1 MPTDRPKSPRRLVIM
16 GAAGRDFHDF
26 NVRFRD
32 DPGVQVV
39 AFTAAQIP
47 GIADRVYPPSL
58 AGARYPDGVAIVP
71 EDELSRLVRDE
82 RVDEVLFSYSDLS
95 HPEVMHRASIA
106 LAAGADFRLL
116 APESTMLPANRPVI
130 AVCAVRTGV
139 GKSAVSR
146 YVVGWMRER
155 ERTVAAVRHPMP
167 YGALERQ
174 AVQHFASPED
184 LSRADTTIEEREEYE
199 PYLAM
204 GASVYAGVD
213 YERILAQ
220 AERDADVV
228 LWDGGN
234 NDLPFFRPD
243 LHVVL
248 VDAHRPGH
256 EIAYHPG
263 ETNLRMAD
271 AIVINKVDTAET
283 EQVDAIRAR
292 LTALRPDCPVVLGE
306 MPVAVSDPDRVRDA
320 RVVIVGDGPTLTH
333 GGLATGAG
341 SVAAK
346 SCGVAEIVDARPWAV
361 GRVAQ
366 AYAEYPHLGPE
377 VPALGYDPEQIRDLE
392 ATLARVETDVILDA
406 TPASLADR
414 VRLDKPVVQVEYR
427 FRPRGDEFDHM
438 LERFLERGV

>member
-1 MPTDRPKSPRRLVIM
+1 
-16 GAAGRDFHDF
+16 
-26 NVRFRD
+26 
-32 DPGVQVV
+32 
-39 AFTAAQIP
+39 
-47 GIADRVYPPSL
+47 
-58 AGARYPDGVAIVP
+58 
-71 EDELSRLVRDE
+71 
-82 RVDEVLFSYSDLS
+82 
-95 HPEVMHRASIA
+95 
-106 LAAGADFRLL
+106 
-116 APESTMLPANRPVI
+116 
-130 AVCAVRTGV
+130 
-139 GKSAVSR
+139 
-146 YVVGWMRER
+146 
-155 ERTVAAVRHPMP
+155 MP

-306 MPVAVSDPDRVRDA
+306 MPVAVSDPDRVMTP
-320 RVVIVGDGPTLTH
+320 GSSSSGTGP
-333 GGLATGAG
+333 
-341 SVAAK
+341 
-346 SCGVAEIVDARPWAV
+346 P
-361 GRVAQ
+361 
-366 AYAEYPHLGPE
+366 
-377 VPALGYDPEQIRDLE
+377 
-392 ATLARVETDVILDA
+392 
-406 TPASLADR
+406 
-414 VRLDKPVVQVEYR
+414 
-427 FRPRGDEFDHM
+427 
-438 LERFLERGV
+438 